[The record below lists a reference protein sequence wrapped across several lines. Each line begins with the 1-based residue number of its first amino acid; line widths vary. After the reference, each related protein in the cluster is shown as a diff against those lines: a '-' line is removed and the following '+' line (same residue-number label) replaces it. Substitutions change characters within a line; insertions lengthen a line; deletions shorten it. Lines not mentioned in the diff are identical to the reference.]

1 MRVLIVFLSVV
12 FLSGCVEYRWDK
24 PGASKQDLEA
34 DRMSCRAEALKAM
47 PPDNIISGTHAGV
60 HTEKYKKEKVAD
72 IKFDVRDLNAENR
85 KVLVRDCLY
94 RKGWSIIEVQ
104 R

>member
-1 MRVLIVFLSVV
+1 MRVLIVFLSVI

-34 DRMSCRAEALKAM
+34 DRVSCRAEALKTM
-47 PPDNIISGTHAGV
+47 PPNNVISGTHADI
-60 HTEKYKKEKVAD
+60 HTEKYKKGKVSD
-72 IKFDVRDLNAENR
+72 INFEVRDLNAENR

-94 RKGWSIIEVQ
+94 RKGWSVIEVPL
-104 R
+104 